1 MLDHRTSNIMSLICI
16 KFSLNILLIHFFTKW
31 FIPVLLIRK
40 PSVFLA
46 KVASYSTL
54 KLLRLNILTSQKSRG
69 LLCYLHT
76 VCPKS
81 ELPSQ
86 SHILPI
92 LNLTFKRTHTTSLNL
107 CIFIFFLTCLNVRM
121 LNVLILC

>member
-31 FIPVLLIRK
+31 FIPVLFIRK

-54 KLLRLNILTSQKSRG
+54 KLLRLNMLTYQKSRS

-92 LNLTFKRTHTTSLNL
+92 LNLTFKRTHYFFKPVYFY
-107 CIFIFFLTCLNVRM
+107 IFSDMFKCLN
-121 LNVLILC
+121 NV